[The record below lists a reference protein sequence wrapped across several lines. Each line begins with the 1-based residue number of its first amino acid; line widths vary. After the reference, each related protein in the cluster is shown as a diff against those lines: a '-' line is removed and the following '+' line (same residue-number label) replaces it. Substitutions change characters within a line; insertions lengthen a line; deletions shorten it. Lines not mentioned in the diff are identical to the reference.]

1 MAANPASFS
10 PETPQQ
16 SIADQIEKIE
26 YALTAKQVA
35 TFLQVSE
42 RLIYQQAKRGQL
54 PSFKIGD
61 ARRFDPKIVAR
72 WLRKQ

>member
-1 MAANPASFS
+1 MAANPPSFS
-10 PETPQQ
+10 PEAPQH
-16 SIADQIEKIE
+16 SIADQIEQIE
-26 YALTAKQVA
+26 HALTAKQVA
-35 TFLQVSE
+35 AFLQVSE

-61 ARRFDPKIVAR
+61 ARRFDPKTVAH